1 MKKLTWYQRML
12 VPLIFWSNLLKS
24 KVGRLFR
31 RPTKELV
38 VPAELLPLLQV
49 GTLAM
54 RYSEFMEIEPES
66 LKLSAKLH
74 DIVNNKADTDS
85 MLFVE
90 KVLFGKD
97 LFDTVYTW
105 MVFLGD
111 AHERDRELFKAY
123 LSLNHKTDKKN
134 T

>member
-1 MKKLTWYQRML
+1 MKKQTRFQRVL
-12 VPLIFWSNLLKS
+12 VPLIFWGNLLKS
-24 KVGRLFR
+24 KVGRLLG
-31 RPTKELV
+31 RPAKELV
-38 VPAELLPLLQV
+38 VPSELLPLLQV

-54 RYSEFMEIEPES
+54 KYSEFAEVQPES
-66 LKLSAKLH
+66 LKLSAKLQEVV
-74 DIVNNKADTDS
+74 DGKADADT

-123 LSLNHKTDKKN
+123 LTLQSKTNKKN
-134 T
+134 A